1 MKITEVPFS
10 KHIGIEVSDQT
21 NQLVLPFSDH
31 VKNHLGTFY
40 AGAQFSL
47 MEAAS
52 GEFLQQ
58 QFPELVGK
66 VIPVLRK
73 AEAKYKKPA
82 SSDLT
87 ALASADEESLEKFS
101 RQFQQK
107 GRGIISVTVELI
119 DVDETIT
126 TSAVYEWFIQSIKTR

>member
-1 MKITEVPFS
+1 MDITQVPFS
-10 KHIGIEVSDQT
+10 KHIGIKHSDDEGK
-21 NQLVLPFSDH
+21 LILPFADH
-31 VKNHLGTFY
+31 VKNHLGTFH

-47 MEAAS
+47 METAS

-82 SSDLT
+82 TSDLK
-87 ALASADEESLEKFS
+87 AFAKADKRSLETFF

-107 GRGIISVTVELI
+107 GRGNISVTVELI
-119 DVDETIT
+119 DENGEIT
-126 TSAVYEWFIQSIKTR
+126 THAIYEWFVQSLSG

>member
-10 KHIGIEVSDQT
+10 KHIGIETSDQA
-21 NQLVLPFSDH
+21 NQLILPFSDH
-31 VKNHLGTFY
+31 VKNHLGTFH

-47 MEAAS
+47 METAS

-82 SSDLT
+82 TSDLKS
-87 ALASADEESLEKFS
+87 LASADEESLEKFS

-119 DVDETIT
+119 DEDGELT
-126 TSAVYEWFIQSIKTR
+126 TSAVYEWFIRSL

>member
-10 KHIGIEVSDQT
+10 KHIGIENSDQA
-21 NQLVLPFSDH
+21 NQLILPFSDH
-31 VKNHLGTFY
+31 VKNHLGTFH

-47 MEAAS
+47 METAS

-73 AEAKYKKPA
+73 AEAKYKNPA
-82 SSDLT
+82 TSDLKS
-87 ALASADEESLEKFS
+87 LASVDEESLKKFS

-119 DVDETIT
+119 DEDGELT
-126 TSAVYEWFIQSIKTR
+126 TSAVYEWFIRSL